1 MFKIFPIDGGITAA
15 EGFFADGINCGLK
28 KEGFDLAFFRS
39 DVPCDVAAVFT
50 ANRFAAAPVIDARK
64 KFKNKSQFML
74 INSKNANAMT
84 GEQGMK
90 DIEAILSDVPYENPM
105 MCSTGVIGAFMP
117 VEKIKAGIKQFDF
130 SARNGDNAAKAI
142 MTTDRWDKQIAFK
155 VELEDGSAFHI
166 GAMAKGAGMIAP
178 NMATMLCYVTT
189 DAKVEQAALQGHL
202 DRCLDKS
209 FNAVSV
215 DGDMSTND
223 SVFVYANGVSGAYHD
238 GAFEEALR
246 MALHH
251 LALELVRD
259 GEGATK
265 LVAFQVTGAASDE
278 EAKKAAKSISNSL
291 LVKTALFGQ
300 DPNWGRLAMAV
311 GASGIQCDEQ
321 TLIIKIG
328 NVELYKEGVN
338 LMSEETEAK
347 AAKVMQKD
355 EFNVT
360 CHIGLGEG
368 SYTAYGCD
376 LGYEYV
382 KINADYRT

>member
-1 MFKIFPIDGGITAA
+1 MFKIFPVHGGICAA

-28 KEGFDLAFFRS
+28 NEGFDLAFFRS

-50 ANRFAAAPVIDARK
+50 SNKFAAAPVVDARK
-64 KFKNKSQFML
+64 KIGRKSRFML

-90 DIEAILSDVPYENPM
+90 DIEAILADVPYENPM

-130 SARNGDNAAKAI
+130 NARNGDNAAHAI

-155 VELEDGSAFHI
+155 VELEDGSVFHL

-189 DAKVEQAALQGHL
+189 DAKVGREALQGHL

-223 SVFVYANGVSGAYHD
+223 SVFVYANGVSGAYHE

-265 LVAFQVTGAASDE
+265 LVAFEVSGARSDD

-311 GASGIQCDEQ
+311 GASGIACDEQ

-347 AAKVMQKD
+347 AAKVMQND
-355 EFNVT
+355 EFKVT